1 MYRIGKLRS
10 KGFSGCSLFDDSKN
24 IYYLTGFNG
33 EGTLLVTDKEAVI
46 ITDFRYVEQC
56 ERQAPE
62 CRLEETTRERN
73 KISIL
78 KEYLDKAGAKEIAV
92 ETNVLTVD
100 QYDAL
105 KEGLSGIEITKMA
118 PTVQQMRMV
127 KDGTEL
133 EYLRESARLSCEAF
147 EALLKQLKPGMTEKY
162 ACALLEHEMRIRG
175 SESLAFDTIVASG
188 VNGSLPH
195 AVPGDKTLNT
205 GELIT
210 FDFGAKVG
218 GYCADITRTIAM
230 GRISEE
236 LNDIYNAVYTAHM
249 NALNEVRPG
258 VHAKELDKLAR
269 DYLDKLYPGAF
280 GHSLGHGVGLY
291 IHETPGVSFRSDA
304 VLEPGHVIT
313 IEPGVYIKGLGGCR
327 IEDTVFVTETGYED
341 PFTVSKQLI
350 VV

>member
-1 MYRIGKLRS
+1 MYRIDRFRD
-10 KGFSGCSLFDDSKN
+10 KGLSCCALFDDSKN
-24 IYYLTGFNG
+24 IYYLTGYTG
-33 EGTLLVTDKEAVI
+33 EGSLLVTSDQAVI

-62 CRLEETTRERN
+62 CTLEQTTRDRN
-73 KISIL
+73 KNAIL
-78 KEYLDKAGAKEIAV
+78 KEYLDRASAKELFV
-92 ETNVLTVD
+92 ETDVLTVD

-105 KEGLSGIEITKMA
+105 KEGLPGVELRKM
-118 PTVQQMRMV
+118 PSTVQQMRMV
-127 KDGTEL
+127 KDETEIACL
-133 EYLRESARLSCEAF
+133 KDAARISCEAF
-147 EALLKQLKPGMTEKY
+147 EALLKQLKPGMTEKH
-162 ACALLEHEMRIRG
+162 ACALLEHEMRVRG
-175 SESLAFDTIVASG
+175 SEGIAFDTIVASG

-195 AVPGDKTLNT
+195 AIPSDKPLRE

-210 FDFGAKVG
+210 FDFGARSG

-230 GRISEE
+230 GPISQE
-236 LNDIYNAVYTAHM
+236 LKDIYDAVYTAHM
-249 NALNEVRPG
+249 NTLNKVKAG
-258 VHAKELDKLAR
+258 VNAKDLDQLAR
-269 DYLDKLYPGAF
+269 DYLEKLYPGAF

-291 IHETPGVSFRSDA
+291 IHESPSVSFRSDT

-327 IEDTVFVTETGYED
+327 IEDTVIVTKDGFED